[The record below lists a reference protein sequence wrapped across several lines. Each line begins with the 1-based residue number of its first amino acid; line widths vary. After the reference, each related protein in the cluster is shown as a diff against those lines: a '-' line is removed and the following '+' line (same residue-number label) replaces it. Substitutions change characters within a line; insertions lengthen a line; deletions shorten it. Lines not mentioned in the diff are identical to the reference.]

1 MDRKIKIVVLCGGK
15 FAFKAL
21 QALAIEKFLCGIGI
35 GKGEKSIVN
44 ALENQCE
51 ENGIAFQSFPNKTAI
66 NKMRSWL
73 EEINPDYIF
82 SISFPFLIP
91 EEVLSF
97 GLTKFINFHPGPL
110 PQYRGAMPIFEVLRN
125 QEKETAVSV
134 HYMNSKF
141 DEGELLFKD
150 SVSIETNDTYGKL
163 AMRLSNH
170 TAQVALNLAN
180 MLQFASKIPSNKQD
194 ENEAYYYEKPEL
206 NDTMINWKRMSAD
219 EIIALINA
227 CNPWHV
233 GADTFF
239 DGEQIKIVNA
249 SKLDEIHN
257 DERVGSV
264 LSSDENA
271 IIVACS
277 DNEKIKIELLSSDYG
292 IMNAFQFM
300 SFKKVVN
307 KKFG

>member
-1 MDRKIKIVVLCGGK
+1 MEKTIKIVVLCGGK

-21 QALAIEKFLCGIGI
+21 QSLAIEKFLCGIGI
-35 GKGEKSIVN
+35 GNGEKSIVN
-44 ALENQCE
+44 ALENQCD
-51 ENGIAFQSFPNKTAI
+51 ENGIAFQSFQNKSSL

-73 EEINPDYIF
+73 EVVNPDYIF
-82 SISFPFLIP
+82 SISFPFLIT
-91 EEVLSF
+91 EEILSF
-97 GLTKFINFHPGPL
+97 GPTKFINFHPGPL

-150 SVSIETNDTYGKL
+150 AVSIEANDTFGKL

-180 MLQFASKIPSNKQD
+180 MLQFATKIPSNKQD
-194 ENEAYYYEKPEL
+194 ENEACYYEKPEL
-206 NDTMINWKRMSAD
+206 VDTMINWKRMSAD

-249 SKLDEIHN
+249 SKLEETHN
-257 DERVGSV
+257 DERIGFV
-264 LSSDENA
+264 LSTDENA

-277 DNEKIKIELLSSDYG
+277 DNEQIKIDLLSSDYG
-292 IMNAFQFM
+292 IMNASQFM
-300 SFKKVVN
+300 SFKKVEN